1 MNAKGFYALGAMVGG
16 VLMMMRGAVEVGAW
30 FVLIGSF
37 GVAVFWR
44 FTPAALAGCAAAVR
58 LFYTATGD
66 AFGTAGLALLLF
78 AGVMVWSFRDRIRE
92 MVKEPVE
99 LVPVPVTYVV
109 ETTSAAVEE
118 APAEE
123 IEQDEDEATA
133 PVEEEP
139 DAEEEQEEEPEE
151 DEEEEVD
158 WSALK
163 GEDEAFA
170 GINFESAIRAAK
182 NRLSVLYARKDKV
195 LYVNA
200 DNLEKFKAGKQWRG
214 LMWDIDQAE
223 QWLNNLERAYG
234 E

>member
-37 GVAVFWR
+37 GVAAFWR

-78 AGVMVWSFRDRIRE
+78 AGVMVWSFRDRIRA

-99 LVPVPVTYVV
+99 FVPVPVTYVV
-109 ETTSAAVEE
+109 EATSAAVEE
-118 APAEE
+118 DPAEE
-123 IEQDEDEATA
+123 IEQEEEEAPA
-133 PVEEEP
+133 PVDDEP
-139 DAEEEQEEEPEE
+139 EAEEEQEDEPEE
-151 DEEEEVD
+151 DEEEEEE
-158 WSALK
+158 
-163 GEDEAFA
+163 EDDAFES
-170 GINFESAIRAAK
+170 INLESAIRAAR
-182 NRLSVLYARKDKV
+182 NRLSVLYARKDKA

-200 DNLEKFKAGKQWRG
+200 NDLEKFKAGKQWRG
-214 LMWDIDQAE
+214 LQWDIKEAE
-223 QWLNNLERAYG
+223 DRLKYLERAYG

>member
-66 AFGTAGLALLLF
+66 AFGTAGFAILLF
-78 AGVMVWSFRDRIRE
+78 SGVMVWTFRDRIRA

-99 LVPVPVTYVV
+99 LVPVPVTYAV

-118 APAEE
+118 APVEE
-123 IEQDEDEATA
+123 IEQEEEDAPA
-133 PVEEEP
+133 PVEDEP
-139 DAEEEQEEEPEE
+139 EAEEEQEEPDEGWNIE
-151 DEEEEVD
+151 DD
-158 WSALK
+158 
-163 GEDEAFA
+163 EDEAFES
-170 GINFESAIRAAK
+170 INFESAIRAAK